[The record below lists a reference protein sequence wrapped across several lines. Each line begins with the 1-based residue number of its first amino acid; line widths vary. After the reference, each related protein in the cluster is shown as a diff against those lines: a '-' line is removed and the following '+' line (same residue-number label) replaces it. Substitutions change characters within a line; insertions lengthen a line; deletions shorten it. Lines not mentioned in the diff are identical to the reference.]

1 MKVFKAT
8 RIYEEGAGSVS
19 LWYHH
24 FRLNCFCRFGLKTL
38 LLDGNPLGSNG
49 LNILTPGLRYNDTIQ
64 HFGISECGFRSDAM
78 KQLKTVL
85 EENSTILRLDTNRNR
100 VTQDVSA
107 AAHAEIEANNCVL
120 KLTGNVHAVDANK
133 LSIVV
138 STYLVKCDMIMTL
151 RYIAGCYLQTRKALE
166 KKLRFLPMGVLELL
180 HNNPS
185 FNKVELL
192 NAYVILLIDTL
203 RSSRCPI
210 FKMNCICYALLVD
223 TN

>member
-1 MKVFKAT
+1 MKLPGLNVLDLSGNRFT
-8 RIYEEGAGSVS
+8 ETGMDSLREGIQGHANLRGRCREVS
-19 LWYHH
+19 LWYHP

-107 AAHAEIEANNCVL
+107 AVHAEIEANNCVL

-138 STYLVKCDMIMTL
+138 STHLVK
-151 RYIAGCYLQTRKALE
+151 
-166 KKLRFLPMGVLELL
+166 
-180 HNNPS
+180 
-185 FNKVELL
+185 
-192 NAYVILLIDTL
+192 
-203 RSSRCPI
+203 
-210 FKMNCICYALLVD
+210 
-223 TN
+223 